1 MNTKLPSPDCACGC
15 RRKAEIMGYNKVC
28 LDTKAARGDFDE
40 TVQKGIERAERVK
53 KGRVTR

>member
-1 MNTKLPSPDCACGC
+1 MKTKRPSPDCVCGC

-28 LDTKAARGDFDE
+28 LDTKAASGYFDE
-40 TVQKGIERAERVK
+40 TVQRGVERAERVK